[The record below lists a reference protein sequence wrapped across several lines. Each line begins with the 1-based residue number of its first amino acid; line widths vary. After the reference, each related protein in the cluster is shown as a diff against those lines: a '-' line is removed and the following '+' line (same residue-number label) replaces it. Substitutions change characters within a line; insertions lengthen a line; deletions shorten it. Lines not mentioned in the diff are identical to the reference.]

1 METVREGEEGI
12 ERYERRGKEGER
24 RVDSEG
30 ERERETGRQTEIWR
44 EGGTE
49 WWIRVIEREEGRDMG
64 DREEGKSKG
73 WREREGEGRGT

>member
-12 ERYERRGKEGER
+12 ERYERRGKGGER

-30 ERERETGRQTEIWR
+30 ERERQTDRQTEIWR

-49 WWIRVIEREEGRDMG
+49 WWIRVIEREED
-64 DREEGKSKG
+64 
-73 WREREGEGRGT
+73 GEGGR